1 MGGGVLGRRVNPQ
14 GARAQCGKASSAD
27 RLLGLSAAE
36 MGVHIM
42 KSPTKRVTA
51 AQPLIA
57 K

>member
-1 MGGGVLGRRVNPQ
+1 MLGRSVSPQ

-36 MGVHIM
+36 MEVHIM

-51 AQPLIA
+51 ARLLIA